1 MKTWIV
7 VINRAEA
14 RIFETNSNSNAQGD
28 ITFVMKLENPRGR
41 LKAIDI
47 DADRPGSSMGNGS
60 SVHRGR
66 KEKAQGPVERVTE
79 MWAKELVEF
88 LDLHR
93 RKNDF
98 DEINLIVEP
107 HFLGVIRRCMNKEL
121 QNLVS
126 REIPKELRPVTAE
139 AVQMRLNKKI
149 EEETVQVSL

>member
-14 RIFETNSNSNAQGD
+14 RIFETNSDAQGD
-28 ITFVMKLENPRGR
+28 INFVMKLENPKGR

-47 DADRPGSSMGNGS
+47 NADRPGSTRGDGS
-60 SVHRGR
+60 STHHGR
-66 KEKAQGPVERVTE
+66 KEKEQGPVERITQ
-79 MWAKELVEF
+79 MWAKEVVDF

-98 DEINLIVEP
+98 EEINLIVEP
-107 HFLGVIRRCMNKEL
+107 HFLGVIRGCMPKEL
-121 QNLVS
+121 QNLVT

-139 AVQMRLNKKI
+139 AVQLRITKRL
-149 EEETVQVSL
+149 EEETVQVTI